1 VRLEPAGEPVARP
14 RVLVVDDEPHIRI
27 ILRRALGSGAFE
39 IEEAED
45 GRAALELC
53 KVRLPD
59 LVLSD
64 LMMPRMDGL
73 ELLQEVK
80 AIDDTV
86 AFVVL
91 TGAGTL
97 ENAVE
102 ALRLKADDYIL
113 KPFNLDEITLS
124 VDRALERRR
133 LVRENRYYQEHL
145 EERVAEQAQQLERM
159 FVEAMLTLANAIE
172 ARDGYTGGHVERV
185 TRYAVSTGREMGMQ
199 GESLR
204 HLWVAALLHDVGKIG
219 VPDSILTKPGKLT
232 EEEYE
237 VIKQHPEIGANIL
250 RRSHFL
256 RPALPGVLHHQ
267 ERWDGL
273 GYPSGLH
280 GDSISL
286 QGRILAVADTFD
298 AIVTR
303 RPYRDERSEREAVDE
318 LRRCAGT
325 QFDPAVVDAFERAL
339 SRGFEQDQAVPAFP
353 PRVVAV

>member
-1 VRLEPAGEPVARP
+1 VRVEPGGEDARP
-14 RVLVVDDEPHIRI
+14 RILIVDDEPHIRTV
-27 ILRRALGSGAFE
+27 LRRTLSGGVYE
-39 IEEAED
+39 LEEAAD
-45 GRAALELC
+45 GRAALDLC
-53 KVRLPD
+53 AERLPD
-59 LVLSD
+59 LILSD
-64 LMMPRMDGL
+64 LTMPRMDGL
-73 ELLQEVK
+73 ELLREIK
-80 AIDDTV
+80 ALDDTV
-86 AFVVL
+86 GFLVL

-97 ENAVE
+97 TNAVE

-113 KPFNLDEITLS
+113 KPFHLDEVTLS
-124 VDRALERRR
+124 VERALERRR
-133 LVRENRYYQEHL
+133 LIRENRYYQGHL
-145 EERVAEQAQQLERM
+145 EEQVVEQAQQLERM
-159 FVEAMLTLANAIE
+159 FVEAMLTLANAVE

-204 HLWVAALLHDVGKIG
+204 HLWVAALLHDLGKIG
-219 VPDSILTKPGKLT
+219 IPDSILNKPGKLT
-232 EEEYE
+232 EDEYE
-237 VIKQHPEIGANIL
+237 VIKQHPEIGANIV

-273 GYPSGLH
+273 GYPSGLR

-303 RPYRDERSEREAVDE
+303 RPYRDERSEREAIEE
-318 LRRCAGT
+318 LRRCSGS

-339 SRGFEQDQAVPAFP
+339 KSGFEQDVAVPAFP

>member
-1 VRLEPAGEPVARP
+1 VRLEPAGEPVPRP

-27 ILRRALGSGAFE
+27 ILRRALGSDAFD

-45 GRAALELC
+45 GQAALERC
-53 KVRLPD
+53 KERVPD

-73 ELLQEVK
+73 ELLQRVK

-232 EEEYE
+232 DEEYE

-273 GYPSGLH
+273 GYPSGLR

-298 AIVTR
+298 AIITR
-303 RPYRDERSEREAVDE
+303 RPYRDERSEQEAIDE

-325 QFDPAVVDAFERAL
+325 QFDPAVVEAFERAL
-339 SRGFEQDQAVPAFP
+339 AAGFEQDHAVPAFP